1 MVYTSFSLSKTWHV
15 ADWFKMPLDSDFD
28 SDFDSDEDM
37 PPWLFPLYNRLREG
51 LLRQILRA
59 WYIAV
64 LEAPDDQ

>member
-1 MVYTSFSLSKTWHV
+1 
-15 ADWFKMPLDSDFD
+15 MPLDSDFD